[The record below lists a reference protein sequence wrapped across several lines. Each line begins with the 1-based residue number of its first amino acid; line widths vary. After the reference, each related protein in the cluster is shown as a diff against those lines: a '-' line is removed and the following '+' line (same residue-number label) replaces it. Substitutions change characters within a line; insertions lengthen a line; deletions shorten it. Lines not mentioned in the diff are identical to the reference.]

1 MVRDFYFDKILLIS
15 FLSLVIIGLIFVF
28 SATSV
33 PSLISEKANAYF
45 YVKREII
52 WITLGLFVMLGA
64 YVVPINFWKRFA
76 YPSVILSIILLILVL
91 LFPAKVH
98 STDVKRWL
106 DFGLLRFQP
115 SEFAKFSLVLF
126 FSYFVY
132 LKDENQL
139 QKTESMFA
147 VLLITGLLAGLIIIE
162 PHKGAAIFLTVLI
175 FLLMLSS
182 NFPIKKIITI
192 PLIFTPI
199 FAYFIINSGYAKER
213 FIGLI
218 NPIEHRADTGYQA
231 FQSILAFVKGGLLGE
246 GIGNG
251 TQKLRYIPEI
261 HTDYI
266 YALIGE
272 ETGFLGAVLVI
283 VIFLII
289 LFRGVKIS
297 LKKEDKFTQTL
308 GIGLTYLIVL
318 QALFHIL
325 VNVSLMPSTGF
336 TLPFI
341 SYGGSSLLMMMVY
354 AGILLRISKEPDK
367 SPIFKGR

>member
-15 FLSLVIIGLIFVF
+15 FLTLVIIGLIFVF

-33 PSLISEKANAYF
+33 PSLITEKSNAYF
-45 YVKREII
+45 YFKREIMWVVI
-52 WITLGLFVMLGA
+52 GLFVMLIA
-64 YVVPINFWKRFA
+64 YIIPINFWKRFA
-76 YPSVILSIILLILVL
+76 YPSVIISIILLILVL

-98 STDVKRWL
+98 STEVKRWL

-132 LKDENQL
+132 LKGEKNL
-139 QKTESMFA
+139 QKSESIFA
-147 VLLITGLLAGLIIIE
+147 VLVITGLLAGLIIIE

-175 FLLMLSS
+175 FLLMFSS
-182 NFPIKKIITI
+182 NFPVKKVISI
-192 PLIFTPI
+192 PLIFVPI
-199 FAYFIINSGYAKER
+199 FAYFILTSGYAKER
-213 FIGLI
+213 FVGLL

-231 FQSILAFVKGGLLGE
+231 FQSILAFVKGGFLGE

-272 ETGFLGAVLVI
+272 ETGFLGAVFVIFIFI
-283 VIFLII
+283 VILY
-289 LFRGVKIS
+289 RGVKIS
-297 LKKEDKFTQTL
+297 LKKEDRFTQTL
-308 GIGLTYLIVL
+308 GIGLTYLITL

-367 SPIFKGR
+367 TPVFKGR